1 MKRILVLY
9 SKLVPSWVPVFEKL
23 VELGYSLDVVHWD
36 EVNRNNF
43 NPPKMEGVNYFKRSI
58 FTYNEIRL
66 LFEKNIPQLIFI
78 SGWMD
83 IEYLKI
89 AFIARRKN
97 IPVAFGCDN
106 WWQGTVRQW
115 AASLIPKSIRRLLFS
130 HAWISG
136 PRQYEFC
143 KRLGY
148 SDNEII
154 HNLLSCD
161 TESFKQISTE
171 RKKRFI
177 YVGRL
182 SEEKGIS
189 TLIEAF
195 QTYRNELNGS
205 WEMLCVGA
213 GGYERE
219 RMNHSGIKLVAFS
232 DTAAVASLMAESS
245 VFVMPSVRDF
255 SPVAVH
261 EAACMGLPLILSEG
275 VGNNDCYAVKN
286 YNAMIFPVQDS
297 SALARCFKSFELMS
311 AEDTE
316 KMGKNSL
323 VLSLRNNPE
332 ITAFSLVSII

>member
-1 MKRILVLY
+1 MRILVLY
-9 SKLVPSWVPVFEKL
+9 SRLVPSWIPVFEKL
-23 VELGYSLDVVHWD
+23 VELGYALDVVHWD
-36 EVNRNNF
+36 DANRNNF
-43 NPPKMEGVNYFKRSI
+43 NPPKIEGVNYFKRSI
-58 FTYNEIRL
+58 FTYNELRL
-66 LFEKNIPQLIFI
+66 LFKKNIPQLIFI

-106 WWQGTVRQW
+106 WWQGTARQW
-115 AASLIPKSIRRLLFS
+115 TASFIPKSIRRLLFS
-130 HAWISG
+130 HAWIPG

-161 TESFKQISTE
+161 ADSFRPISTE

-189 TLIEAF
+189 TLVEAF
-195 QTYRNELNGS
+195 QIYQNELNGS

-213 GGYERE
+213 GGYARE
-219 RMNHSGIKLVAFS
+219 RMNHSGLKLVAFS
-232 DTAAVASLMAESS
+232 DSAAVASLMAESS

-261 EAACMGLPLILSEG
+261 EAVCMGLPIILSEG
-275 VGNNDCYAVKN
+275 VGNNDCYAVQN
-286 YNAMIFPVQDS
+286 YNAMIFPVRDS
-297 SALARCFKSFELMS
+297 SALARCFKRFELMS
-311 AEDTE
+311 AEDIE

-332 ITAFSLVSII
+332 ITALSLVSII